1 MLRQGTAG
9 ACDHDKRAGVLLRG
23 TAVLRWCIG
32 CPTARKNLR
41 NDFPHVAQRARVPKG
56 LAKIVVLGLQL
67 RSGVARVMTGKV
79 E

>member
-1 MLRQGTAG
+1 
-9 ACDHDKRAGVLLRG
+9 
-23 TAVLRWCIG
+23 
-32 CPTARKNLR
+32 
-41 NDFPHVAQRARVPKG
+41 VAQRARVPKG